1 MGGYNAERTN
11 ERTNERTLPPIF
23 VISLKHS
30 SRREF
35 ISARLLSLGLS
46 FEFFD
51 AVYGKNLSQAELDK
65 IDFEFSLKYGF
76 KKPMTL
82 GEIGCAMS
90 HIKLYEYIA
99 TNKID
104 KAIILEDDAI
114 VSLDFEDIVKE
125 ALKKVPK
132 SMEILF
138 LDHGKAKIFPF
149 TRRLPE
155 RYRLARYLTP
165 SKYSKRAVFKA
176 TGYLITLSGIK
187 KLLDQAYPIR
197 MQADLLTGLLQL
209 TGIKAYGIE
218 PPCVFG
224 SNDSEID
231 KIENRYE

>member
-1 MGGYNAERTN
+1 M
-11 ERTNERTLPPIF
+11 F

-35 ISARLLSLGLS
+35 ISTRLSDLGLQ

-51 AVYGKNLSQAELDK
+51 AVYGKNLAQEELDK

-99 TNKID
+99 KNKIES
-104 KAIILEDDAI
+104 AIILEDDAI
-114 VSLDFEDIVKE
+114 VSLYFENIVTE

-165 SKYSKRAVFKA
+165 SKSSKKVVFKT
-176 TGYLITLSGIK
+176 TGYLITLDGVK
-187 KLLDQAYPIR
+187 KLLNQAYPIR
-197 MQADLLTGLLQL
+197 MPADLLTGLLQL
-209 TGIKAYGIE
+209 TRIKAYGVE

-224 SNDSEID
+224 GSDSEID
-231 KIENRYE
+231 KIESRY